1 MDQRFA
7 EDLSIDYP
15 LTKVEKK
22 KKKTNN
28 VSQTN
33 NPIPT

>member
-22 KKKTNN
+22 KKENEQRITD
-28 VSQTN
+28 
-33 NPIPT
+33 